1 MMTQTENL
9 SKSEKLFD
17 KTAYAVLVLM
27 GIYCLI
33 SLNLVPAVLFFALGM
48 RYFYTM
54 LNKPFAEMPFYQ
66 RILLG
71 LHLLLVLGTIIGL
84 LSK

>member
-1 MMTQTENL
+1 MSQTQDL

-54 LNKPFAEMPFYQ
+54 LKNPYKDITFYQ
-66 RILLG
+66 YILLG
-71 LHLLLVLGTIIGL
+71 LHLLLVAGTVIAL
-84 LSK
+84 LNR

>member
-33 SLNLVPAVLFFALGM
+33 ILNLEPAVLFFALGM

-54 LNKPFAEMPFYQ
+54 LNKPFVEMPFYQ

-84 LSK
+84 LSR